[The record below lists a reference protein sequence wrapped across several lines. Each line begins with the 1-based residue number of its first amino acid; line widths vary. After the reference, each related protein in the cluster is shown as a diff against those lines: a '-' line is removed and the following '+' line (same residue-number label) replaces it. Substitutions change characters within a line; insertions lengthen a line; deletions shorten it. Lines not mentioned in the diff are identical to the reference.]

1 MNKMIN
7 RKLFAAVALGAA
19 LAAGCTGLGDKSVGQ
34 SVDDA
39 AIVSKAKAAF
49 ALDHTVKAM
58 NIKVDSYKGD
68 VQLSGV
74 AKNPEEAR
82 RAEEIVRG
90 LKDVRSVKN
99 DIRLVRN

>member
-1 MNKMIN
+1 MKMIN
-7 RKLFAAVALGAA
+7 RNFLAAAVLGAA
-19 LAAGCTGLGDKSVGQ
+19 LTVGCTGLGDKSAGQ
-34 SVDDA
+34 IVDDA

-58 NIKVDSYKGD
+58 DIKVVSYKGE
-68 VQLSGV
+68 VQLSGI
-74 AKNPEEAR
+74 AKNPDEAR

-99 DIRLVRN
+99 DIRMVRN

>member
-1 MNKMIN
+1 MKMIN
-7 RKLFAAVALGAA
+7 RNLLAATVLGAA
-19 LAAGCTGLGDKSVGQ
+19 LAVGCTGLGDKSAGQ
-34 SVDDA
+34 TVDDA

-58 NIKVDSYKGD
+58 NIKVDSYKGE

-74 AKNPEEAR
+74 AKSPDEAR

-90 LKDVRSVKN
+90 LAGVRSVTN